1 MRPLLLVT
9 LAILASAPVL
19 AQDNQAFQVQTT
31 AETRQ
36 LLARAE
42 TLLGTGQSQ
51 TAYELLSPREV
62 ELAGNP
68 YFDYLLGVAALD
80 SGSISEAIFSLRR
93 SLAVQP
99 QFSGA
104 RMELARAYF
113 ESGNPALARPMFVG
127 LLDENPPPG
136 VREVINEYISA
147 IDRRPPAPRNQF
159 SGYVEVFAGNDTNAN
174 GSTANQQFLG
184 FTLSPQNLETESP
197 FYEIGAGFNWLVPR
211 SSQFAWVVNARA
223 GQREN
228 NDAPFVD
235 STLVSGCVGSTW
247 QSGAFFGRAGIE
259 SYWAARDGDEN
270 EVYGGLDLLLGRRL
284 NEQWDLSLGLRGG
297 AHNFDPAIDVLDV
310 DRYLYTLGVSYR
322 FTPQSRLT
330 LDAIGGTDNER
341 NTGSPYGNSKS
352 GGRLSLNAAV
362 GNSALLFA
370 SIGSLTRHYDGLFF
384 GSQREDTQLSSI
396 LQVEFLN
403 VLTEGLSFIPRIRYI
418 DNDSDVSL
426 YDYDRTEIGLLIR
439 WTPR

>member
-1 MRPLLLVT
+1 
-9 LAILASAPVL
+9 
-19 AQDNQAFQVQTT
+19 
-31 AETRQ
+31 
-36 LLARAE
+36 
-42 TLLGTGQSQ
+42 
-51 TAYELLSPREV
+51 
-62 ELAGNP
+62 
-68 YFDYLLGVAALD
+68 
-80 SGSISEAIFSLRR
+80 
-93 SLAVQP
+93 
-99 QFSGA
+99 
-104 RMELARAYF
+104 
-113 ESGNPALARPMFVG
+113 MFVG
-127 LLDENPPPG
+127 LLGENPPPG
-136 VREVINEYISA
+136 VREVINQYVSA
-147 IDRRPPAPRNQF
+147 IDRRPTTPRNQF

-174 GSTANQQFLG
+174 GSTGNQQFLG

-235 STLVSGCVGSTW
+235 STLVSGFVGSTW
-247 QSGAFFGRAGIE
+247 QRGAFFGRAGVE
-259 SYWAARDGDEN
+259 SYWAARDGEEN

-297 AHNFDPAIDVLDV
+297 IHNFDPTIDVLDV

-322 FTPQSRLT
+322 FTPQARLT

-362 GNSALLFA
+362 GNSALLYA
-370 SIGSLTRHYDGLFF
+370 SIGSLTSDYDGLFF

-403 VLTEGLSFIPRIRYI
+403 VLTEGLSFIPRVRYI